1 MSQIRGARRFF
12 IRSTGRSSTP
22 CCPIARSCSIRIG
35 PCSSLLH
42 PSSNERPA
50 ALSRQAC
57 LPRAARCRASGG
69 RSGHA
74 EHALRRRG
82 RLDVAEAGLPAPAL
96 EVTRSRGGRCQCVHR
111 GEEVGHGGTRVD
123 TARTGGLGNRR
134 AAQRAM
140 GTLAEQQRHH
150 GGIDFGYLLFSL
162 FSTGCDAHCSMFAN
176 SRPTCGARVSGGAP
190 YSITLRDAS
199 RCRFRRERR
208 QTCRDQVG
216 RAPALL

>member
-1 MSQIRGARRFF
+1 MPQIRGARRFF

-50 ALSRQAC
+50 ALSR
-57 LPRAARCRASGG
+57 SGE

-74 EHALRRRG
+74 EHALRRCG
-82 RLDVAEAGLPAPAL
+82 RLDVTETGMPAPAL
-96 EVTRSRGGRCQCVHR
+96 EMTRSLGGRCQCVHR
-111 GEEVGHGGTRVD
+111 REEVGHGGTRVD
-123 TARTGGLGNRR
+123 TARIRRSGDRR

-150 GGIDFGYLLFSL
+150 GGIDFGCLLFSL